1 MARYRF
7 LCICMKVS
15 PSEPFQVVY
24 SLLEHEYLGFLVEA
38 FVVHLNAKGE
48 LTLQTQS
55 LSPQNVREF
64 SAGLDERDFELVRLT
79 DYICQDTL
87 LRRFNTKKLSA
98 VDFFLKVYDPQKG
111 DKVMQDAICDY
122 VERTKAQIFPLLA
135 GKTIFL
141 MTNDGDPVG
150 EAVTFM
156 PEPARVFFHFDRN
169 PNATH
174 YYPIIR
180 YPTGVDATGKP
191 TTERVEFQHRNALI
205 LCDEPAWLLVN
216 NKLYHFARLG
226 KGDAG
231 VEVDGKK
238 LRPFL
243 NKNHIVVPKN
253 MEAQYYQR
261 FMVPL
266 IAQYDVFAKGF
277 EIRYAALS
285 PSPVLTLSERVGA
298 QQAVPSAALF
308 GDLNQ
313 IDVADA
319 DDTGSTEV
327 VFDLSF
333 QYGDFTF
340 RFDSFANAANVSLEQ
355 VGDEFVFHKIKR
367 DLKAERQRF
376 SLLRDQGLDL
386 RNGRLAMP
394 KTQAFSWLNDH
405 RQALIDSGFQL
416 RQNADDTRRYFLGY
430 SSLDISIRESRDWFD
445 IHAKVRFG
453 DFEIPFLKLRN
464 LILNNKREF
473 ALPNGEIAVIP
484 EAWFVKYAELV
495 GFTELSTL
503 NDELG
508 LSGQF
513 GERVVL
519 PKHHL
524 SLVQELDNESLAETV
539 ISRRL
544 EGLREFEGIDEFP
557 MPNHFLGTL
566 RPYQKAGYDWMNFL
580 RQYHFG
586 GCLADDMG
594 LGKTVMT
601 LAMLQGRKEANQENE
616 SSSDHCPSLL
626 VMPTSLLYNWEL
638 EARRFT
644 PDLRVLVY
652 TGTYRDKN
660 TAQFDGYD
668 LILTSYG
675 IVRIDIDLLKNY
687 RFDYVIMDESQ
698 AIKNPNSYITRA
710 VMQLN
715 SAHRLILTGTPLEN
729 STMDLWTQMTFI
741 NPGLL
746 GSQSFFRNTY
756 QVPIEKRNDEQK
768 MQKLYSLIKPF
779 MLRRNKKQVATD
791 LPPKVESVLYC
802 DMTAEQEKT
811 YEEAKSYYRNLIL
824 ERIEADGMAKSQ
836 MVVLQ
841 GLTKLRQIA
850 NHPRLVDLDY
860 KGESGKLQD
869 VWMRLET
876 ALGEGHKILIF
887 SQFIKHLAV
896 VKQYLKEKQIRYAYL
911 DGGST
916 DRQEQVARFQTDDSV
931 QLFLISLK
939 AGGLGHNLTA
949 ADYVFLLD
957 PWWNP
962 AIEAQAVDRA
972 HRIGQQ
978 KPVFTYKFITK
989 NTVEEKILALQRN
1002 KQRLASEL
1010 VTSEESFVKSLTKED
1025 VLVLLE

>member
-1 MARYRF
+1 
-7 LCICMKVS
+7 MKVS

-24 SLLEHEYLGFLVEA
+24 SLLEHEYLGYLIEA
-38 FVVHLNAKGE
+38 FVVRLNGKGE

-87 LRRFNTKKLSA
+87 LRQFNTKKWSA
-98 VDFFLKVYDPQKG
+98 VDFFLRVYDPQKG
-111 DKVMQDAICDY
+111 DKVMQEAIADY
-122 VERTKAQIFPLLA
+122 VQRTKAQILPLLA
-135 GKTIFL
+135 GKPLFL
-141 MTNDGDPVG
+141 MTHDGDPVG
-150 EAVTFM
+150 DAVTYM
-156 PEPARVFFHFDRN
+156 PEPARVYFHFVRN
-169 PNATH
+169 EETTN
-174 YYPIIR
+174 YFPIIR
-180 YPTGVDATGKP
+180 YPLDREQVKP
-191 TTERVEFQHRNALI
+191 GESATERVDFQHRNAML
-205 LCDEPAWLLVN
+205 LCDDPAWLLVN
-216 NKLYHFARLG
+216 NKLYHFAKLS
-226 KGDAG
+226 KNELSAG
-231 VEVDGKK
+231 IDVDGKK

-243 NKNHIVVPKN
+243 NKQHIVIPKS
-253 MEAQYYQR
+253 MEAQYYER
-261 FMVPL
+261 FIVPL

-277 EIRYAALS
+277 EIRSTSLD
-285 PSPVLTLSERVGA
+285 PIPVLTLSEQVSS
-298 QQAVPSAALF
+298 QQRERMAASATLL
-308 GDLNQ
+308 GDTL
-313 IDVADA
+313 VAE
-319 DDTGSTEV
+319 DDEAGSTDV
-327 VFDLSF
+327 VLDLSF

-340 RFDSFANAANVSLEQ
+340 RFNSFANSSNVSLEK
-355 VGDEFVFHKIKR
+355 VGNEYVFHKIKR
-367 DLKAERQRF
+367 ELKTERNRF
-376 SLLRDQGLDL
+376 TQLRDQGLDL
-386 RNGRLAMP
+386 RNGQLELP
-394 KTQAFSWLNDH
+394 KSKAFTWLSEH
-405 RQALIDSGFQL
+405 RDMLNEAGFQV
-416 RQNADDTRRYFLGY
+416 RQNASDTRRYFLGY

-453 DFEIPFLKLRN
+453 DFEIPFLRLRS
-464 LILNNKREF
+464 LILAQKREF
-473 ALPNGEIAVIP
+473 TLPNGEIAVIP
-484 EAWFVKYAELV
+484 EAWFIKYAELV
-495 GFTELSTL
+495 GFMEHPPADPA
-503 NDELG
+503 NAE
-508 LSGQF
+508 QAHA
-513 GERVVL
+513 ERLVL
-519 PKHHL
+519 QKHHL
-524 SLVQELDNESLAETV
+524 ALVQELDNESLAETV

-544 EGLREFEGIDEFP
+544 EGLREFERIDEFP
-557 MPNHFLGTL
+557 LPTGFKGTL

-601 LAMLQGRKEANQENE
+601 LALLQGRKEAIRDDT
-616 SSSDHCPSLL
+616 SVSRPAPTLL
-626 VMPTSLLYNWEL
+626 VMPTSLIYNWEL

-660 TAQFDGYD
+660 TAQFNEYD

-675 IVRIDIDLLKNY
+675 IVRIDIELLKNY

-698 AIKNPNSYITRA
+698 AIKNPNSHITRA
-710 VMQLN
+710 VTQLN

-756 QVPIEKRNDEQK
+756 QIPIEKRGDDQK
-768 MQKLYSLIKPF
+768 MQKLYGLIKPF

-791 LPPKVESVLYC
+791 LPSKVETVLYC
-802 DMTAEQEKT
+802 EMTPEQATT

-824 ERIEADGMAKSQ
+824 DHIEKDGLAKSQ

-850 NHPRLVDLDY
+850 NHPRLVDASYEGD
-860 KGESGKLQD
+860 SGKLDD
-869 VWMRLET
+869 VRMRLEI
-876 ALGEGHKILIF
+876 ALNEGHKILVF

-896 VKQYLKEKQIRYAYL
+896 IKQYLKEKKITYAYL
-911 DGGST
+911 DGSST
-916 DRQEQVARFQTDDSV
+916 DRPEQVARFQTDETV

-989 NTVEEKILALQRN
+989 NSVEEKILALQRT

-1010 VTSEESFVKSLTKED
+1010 VATEEGFMKSLTKED
-1025 VLVLLE
+1025 VLVLLD

>member
-1 MARYRF
+1 
-7 LCICMKVS
+7 MKVS

-24 SLLEHEYLGFLVEA
+24 SLLEHEYLGYLIEA
-38 FVVHLNAKGE
+38 FVVRLNGKGE

-87 LRRFNTKKLSA
+87 LRRFNTKKWSA
-98 VDFFLKVYDPQKG
+98 VDFFLRTYDPQKG
-111 DKVMQDAICDY
+111 DKVMQETIAEY
-122 VERTKAQIFPLLA
+122 VQRTKGQILPLLA
-135 GKTIFL
+135 GKPIFL

-156 PEPARVFFHFDRN
+156 PEPARVYFHFVRKDES
-169 PNATH
+169 TH
-174 YYPIIR
+174 YFPIIR
-180 YPTGVDATGKP
+180 YPRDKELVKP
-191 TTERVEFQHRNALI
+191 GESATERVEFQHRNAML
-205 LCDEPAWLLVN
+205 LCDDPAWLLVK
-216 NKLYHFARLG
+216 NKLYHFARLS
-226 KGDAG
+226 KNEVSAG
-231 VEVDGKK
+231 IEVDGKK

-243 NKNHIVVPKN
+243 NKHHIVIPKS
-253 MEAQYYQR
+253 MEAQYYER
-261 FMVPL
+261 FIVPL
-266 IAQYDVFAKGF
+266 IAQYDVFAEGF
-277 EIRYAALS
+277 EIRTTALA
-285 PSPVLTLSERVGA
+285 PTPILTLSEQVSS
-298 QQAVPSAALF
+298 QQQVASSPTLF
-308 GDLNQ
+308 GETLIAEADEAPGS
-313 IDVADA
+313 DVIL
-319 DDTGSTEV
+319 
-327 VFDLSF
+327 DLSF

-340 RFDSFANAANVSLEQ
+340 RFNSFASSYNVSLEKA
-355 VGDEFVFHKIKR
+355 GDEYIFHRIR
-367 DLKAERQRF
+367 RELKTERNRF
-376 SLLRDQGLDL
+376 TQLREQGLDL
-386 RNGRLAMP
+386 RNGQLKLP
-394 KTQAFSWLNDH
+394 KSTAFTWLTDH
-405 RQALIDSGFQL
+405 RHMLDETGFQV
-416 RQNADDTRRYFLGY
+416 RQNASDTRRYFLGY

-453 DFEIPFLKLRN
+453 EFEIPFLRLRS
-464 LILNNKREF
+464 LILAQKREF
-473 ALPNGEIAVIP
+473 SLPNGEIAVIP
-484 EAWFVKYAELV
+484 EAWFTKYAELV
-495 GFTELSTL
+495 GFMEHPLTDAEQAS
-503 NDELG
+503 
-508 LSGQF
+508 QF
-513 GERVVL
+513 SERLVL
-519 PKHHL
+519 QKHHL
-524 SLVQELDNESLAETV
+524 ALVQELNNESLAETV

-544 EGLREFEGIDEFP
+544 EGLREFERIDESP
-557 MPNHFLGTL
+557 MPTGFTGTL

-601 LAMLQGRKEANQENE
+601 LALLQGRKEANR
-616 SSSDHCPSLL
+616 DDTGRARPAPSLL
-626 VMPTSLLYNWEL
+626 VMPTSLIYNWEL

-660 TAQFDGYD
+660 TAQFDEYD

-675 IVRIDIDLLKNY
+675 IVRIDIDLLKTY
-687 RFDYVIMDESQ
+687 RFDYIIMDESQ
-698 AIKNPNSYITRA
+698 AIKNPNSHITRA

-715 SAHRLILTGTPLEN
+715 SAYRLILTGTPLEN

-746 GSQSFFRNTY
+746 GSQSFFRNNY
-756 QVPIEKRNDEQK
+756 QIPIEKRGDDQK
-768 MQKLYSLIKPF
+768 MQKLYGLIKPF

-791 LPPKVESVLYC
+791 LPSKVETVLYC
-802 DMTAEQEKT
+802 DMTPEQATT

-824 ERIEADGMAKSQ
+824 DHIEKDGLAKSQ

-850 NHPRLVDLDY
+850 NHPRLVDASYEGD
-860 KGESGKLQD
+860 SGKLDD
-869 VWMRLET
+869 VRMRLEIT
-876 ALGEGHKILIF
+876 LNEGHKILVF

-896 VKQYLKEKQIRYAYL
+896 IKQYLKDKNITYAYL
-911 DGGST
+911 DGSST
-916 DRQEQVARFQTDDSV
+916 DRQEQVARFQTDETV

-962 AIEAQAVDRA
+962 AIEAQAIDRA

-989 NTVEEKILALQRN
+989 NSVEEKILALQRN

-1010 VTSEESFVKSLTKED
+1010 VTTEEGFMKSLTKED
-1025 VLVLLE
+1025 VLVLLD

>member
-1 MARYRF
+1 
-7 LCICMKVS
+7 MKVS

-24 SLLEHEYLGFLVEA
+24 SLLQHEYLGYLIEA
-38 FVVHLNAKGE
+38 FVVRLNAKGE

-64 SAGLDERDFELVRLT
+64 ADGLDERDFELVKLT

-87 LRRFNTKKLSA
+87 LRRFNTKKWSV
-98 VDFFLKVYDPQKG
+98 VDFFLRVYDPQKG
-111 DKVMQDAICDY
+111 DKVMQEAIADY
-122 VERTKAQIFPLLA
+122 VEQTKAQILPLLA
-135 GKTIFL
+135 EKPIFL
-141 MTNDGDPVG
+141 MTHDGDPVG

-156 PEPARVFFHFDRN
+156 PEPARVYFHFVRN
-169 PNATH
+169 EEATH
-174 YYPIIR
+174 YFPIIR
-180 YPTGVDATGKP
+180 YPLAEREIQPGGSA
-191 TTERVEFQHRNALI
+191 TERVEFQHRNAML
-205 LCDEPAWLLVN
+205 LCDDPAWLLVK
-216 NKLYHFARLG
+216 NKLYHFAKLS
-226 KGDAG
+226 KNELSAG
-231 VEVDGKK
+231 IDVDGKK

-243 NKNHIVVPKN
+243 NKQHIVVPKS
-253 MEAQYYQR
+253 MEAQYYER
-261 FMVPL
+261 FIVPL

-277 EIRYAALS
+277 EIRTTSLQ
-285 PSPVLTLSERVGA
+285 PVPVLTLSEQTNSL
-298 QQAVPSAALF
+298 QQVVASPTLF
-308 GDLNQ
+308 GDTL
-313 IDVADA
+313 VAD
-319 DDTGSTEV
+319 DDTTSSNEV
-327 VFDLSF
+327 ILDLSF

-340 RFDSFANAANVSLEQ
+340 QFNSFANSANVSLQ
-355 VGDEFVFHKIKR
+355 KIGNDYLFHKVR
-367 DLKAERQRF
+367 RELKTERHYF
-376 SLLRDQGLDL
+376 SQLREEGLDL
-386 RNGRLAMP
+386 RNGRLTLTKAE
-394 KTQAFSWLNDH
+394 AFTWLNDH
-405 RQALIDSGFQL
+405 RTALDKAGFQI
-416 RQNADDTRRYFLGY
+416 RQNASDTRRYFLGY
-430 SSLDISIRESRDWFD
+430 SSLAISIRETRDWFD

-453 DFEIPFLKLRN
+453 DFEIPFLRLRS
-464 LILNNKREF
+464 LILAQKREF
-473 ALPNGEIAVIP
+473 TLPNGEIAVIP

-495 GFTELSTL
+495 GFMEHPSDG
-503 NDELG
+503 DEHTDVEAGKRL
-508 LSGQF
+508 
-513 GERVVL
+513 VL
-519 PKHHL
+519 QKHHL
-524 SLVQELDNESLAETV
+524 ALVQQLDHESLVETV

-544 EGLREFEGIDEFP
+544 EGLREFEQIDEVP
-557 MPNHFLGTL
+557 MPTGFVGTL

-601 LAMLQGRKEANQENE
+601 LALLQGRKEANLEIPGP
-616 SSSDHCPSLL
+616 SRPGPSLL
-626 VMPTSLLYNWEL
+626 VMPTSLIYNWEL

-644 PDLRVLVY
+644 PNLRVMTY

-660 TAQFDGYD
+660 TAQFDDYD

-675 IVRIDIDLLKNY
+675 IVRIDIELLKNY

-698 AIKNPNSYITRA
+698 AIKNPNSHITRA

-715 SAHRLILTGTPLEN
+715 SAHRLLLTGTPLEN

-746 GSQSFFRNTY
+746 GSQSFFRSTY
-756 QVPIEKRNDEQK
+756 QIPIEKRGDDQK

-791 LPPKVESVLYC
+791 LPQKTETVLYC
-802 DMTAEQEKT
+802 EMTPEQAKT

-824 ERIEADGMAKSQ
+824 DHIEKDGLAKSQ

-850 NHPRLVDLDY
+850 NHPRLVDTTYEGD
-860 KGESGKLQD
+860 SGKLDD
-869 VWMRLET
+869 VRMRLEI
-876 ALGEGHKILIF
+876 ALQEGHKILIF

-896 VKQYLKEKQIRYAYL
+896 IKQYLKEKNITYAYL
-911 DGGST
+911 DGSST
-916 DRQEQVARFQTDDSV
+916 DRPEQVARFQTDDTV

-989 NTVEEKILALQRN
+989 NSVEEKILALQRN
-1002 KQRLASEL
+1002 KQRLANEL
-1010 VTSEESFVKSLTKED
+1010 VTTEEGFMKSLTKED
-1025 VLVLLE
+1025 VLVLLD

>member
-1 MARYRF
+1 
-7 LCICMKVS
+7 MKVS
-15 PSEPFQVVY
+15 PSDPFQVVY
-24 SLLEHEYLGFLVEA
+24 SLLQHEYLGYLVEA
-38 FVVHLNAKGE
+38 FVVRLNAKGE
-48 LTLQTQS
+48 LTLQVQS

-79 DYICQDTL
+79 DTICQDTL
-87 LRRFNTKKLSA
+87 LRRFNTKKWPP
-98 VDFFLKVYDPQKG
+98 VDFFLRIYDPHKG
-111 DKVMQDAICDY
+111 DKVMQEAIADH
-122 VERTKAQIFPLLA
+122 VERTKAQLFPLLA
-135 GKTIFL
+135 GKRIFL
-141 MTNDGDPVG
+141 MTNDGNPVGDPVQY
-150 EAVTFM
+150 M
-156 PEPARVFFHFDRN
+156 PEPARVYFHFDRTEA
-169 PNATH
+169 ATN
-174 YYPIIR
+174 YFPIIR
-180 YPTGVDATGKP
+180 YPLGTDAAGKA
-191 TTERVEFQHRNALI
+191 TSERVEFQHRHALI
-205 LCDEPAWLLVN
+205 LCDDPAWLLVN

-226 KGDAG
+226 RGDVSAA
-231 VEVDGKK
+231 VDGKK

-243 NKNHIVVPKN
+243 TKNHIVVPKN

-266 IAQYDVFAKGF
+266 ISQYDVFAKGF
-277 EIRYAALS
+277 EIRTAALE
-285 PSPVLTLSERVGA
+285 PAPVLTLTERVGTSVRV
-298 QQAVPSAALF
+298 QASLF
-308 GDLNQ
+308 GERDQVN
-313 IDVADA
+313 VAEA
-319 DDTGSTEV
+319 DDSGSHEL

-333 QYGDFTF
+333 QYGAFTF
-340 RFDSFANAANVSLEQ
+340 RFDSFANASNVSLEQ
-355 VGDEFVFHKIKR
+355 VGDDYVFHKIRR
-367 DLKAERQRF
+367 DLKAERFRF
-376 SLLRDQGLDL
+376 AFLREQGLDL
-386 RNGRLAMP
+386 RNGRLALP
-394 KTQAFSWLNDH
+394 KTQAFNWLTDH
-405 RQALIDSGFQL
+405 RQSLLEAGFQL
-416 RQNADDTRRYFLGY
+416 RQNAADTRRYFLGY
-430 SSLDISIRESRDWFD
+430 SSLAISIREGRDWFD
-445 IHAKVRFG
+445 IYAKVRFG
-453 DFEIPFLKLRN
+453 EFEIPFLKLRN

-473 ALPNGEIAVIP
+473 TLPNGEIAVIP
-484 EAWFVKYAELV
+484 EAWFTKYAELV
-495 GFTELSTL
+495 GFTELAQTDGSD
-503 NDELG
+503 NVPDG
-508 LSGQF
+508 
-513 GERVVL
+513 RIVL

-524 SLVQELDNESLAETV
+524 ALVKDLDRDSLAETV

-544 EGLREFEGIDEFP
+544 EGLREFEQIDEYPLPVGFR
-557 MPNHFLGTL
+557 GTL

-601 LAMLQGRKEANQENE
+601 LAMLQGRKEHFDTVPNARR
-616 SSSDHCPSLL
+616 PTLL
-626 VMPTSLLYNWEL
+626 VMPTSLVYNWEL

-644 PDLRVLVY
+644 PGLRVLVY

-660 TAQFDGYD
+660 TDQFDDYD

-675 IVRIDIDLLKNY
+675 IVRIDIDLLKAY

-698 AIKNPNSYITRA
+698 AIKNPNSYITKA
-710 VMQLN
+710 VMQLD
-715 SAHRLILTGTPLEN
+715 STHRLILTGTPLEN
-729 STMDLWTQMTFI
+729 STMDLWTQMGFI

-756 QVPIEKRNDEQK
+756 QIPIEKRNDEQK
-768 MQKLYSLIKPF
+768 QHKLYGLIKPF

-802 DMTAEQEKT
+802 DMTPEQEQT

-824 ERIEADGMAKSQ
+824 TSIEADGLAKSQ

-850 NHPRLVDLDY
+850 NHPRLTNADY
-860 KGESGKLQD
+860 TGDSGKLHD
-869 VWMRLET
+869 VWLRLET
-876 ALGEGHKILIF
+876 ALQKGHKILIF

-896 VKQYLKEKQIRYAYL
+896 VQQSLKAQNIDYAYL
-911 DGGST
+911 DGSST

-978 KPVFTYKFITK
+978 KTVFSYKFITK
-989 NTVEEKILALQRN
+989 NSVEEKILALQRN

>member
-1 MARYRF
+1 
-7 LCICMKVS
+7 MKVS

-24 SLLEHEYLGFLVEA
+24 SLLEHEYLGYLVEA

-79 DYICQDTL
+79 DNICQDTL
-87 LRRFNTKKLSA
+87 LRRFNTKKWPT
-98 VDFFLKVYDPQKG
+98 VDFFLRVYDPQKG
-111 DKVMQDAICDY
+111 DKVLQEAIADY
-122 VERTKAQIFPLLA
+122 VGRTKAQIFPLLA
-135 GKTIFL
+135 GKPIFL

-150 EAVTFM
+150 EAVQFM
-156 PEPARVFFHFDRN
+156 PDPARVYFHFDRN
-169 PNATH
+169 ANATH
-174 YYPIIR
+174 YFPIIR
-180 YPTGVDATGKP
+180 YPTGTDEAGKALS
-191 TTERVEFQHRNALI
+191 ERVDFQHRNALI
-205 LCDEPAWLLVN
+205 LCDEPAWLLVSN
-216 NKLYHFARLG
+216 RLYHFARLG
-226 KGDAG
+226 KGDVGA
-231 VEVDGKK
+231 EVDGKK

-243 NKNHIVVPKN
+243 AKNHIVVPKN

-277 EIRYAALS
+277 EIRSAALS
-285 PSPVLTLSERVGA
+285 PSPVLTLSERVNAA
-298 QQAVPSAALF
+298 QRATASSGALF
-308 GDLNQ
+308 GERDQ
-313 IDVADA
+313 IDVAEA
-319 DDTGSTEV
+319 DEASSSDV

-340 RFDSFANAANVSLEQ
+340 RFDSFANASNVSLEQ
-355 VGDEFVFHKIKR
+355 AGDDFVFHKIKR

-376 SLLRDQGLDL
+376 SFLREQGLDL
-386 RNGRLAMP
+386 RNGRLALA
-394 KTQAFSWLNDH
+394 KGQAFNWLNDH
-405 RQALIDSGFQL
+405 RQALTDAGFAL
-416 RQNADDTRRYFLGY
+416 RQNADDPRRYFLGY
-430 SSLDISIRESRDWFD
+430 SSLDISIREGRDWFD
-445 IHAKVRFG
+445 IYAKVRFG
-453 DFEIPFLKLRN
+453 EFEIPFLKLRN
-464 LILNNKREF
+464 LILHNKHEF
-473 ALPNGEIAVIP
+473 TLPNGEIAVIP
-484 EAWFVKYAELV
+484 EAWFIKYAELV
-495 GFTELSTL
+495 GFTELSPA
-503 NDELG
+503 DELRNDR
-508 LSGQF
+508 LN
-513 GERVVL
+513 ERVVL

-524 SLVQELDNESLAETV
+524 ALVQDLEKESLAETV
-539 ISRRL
+539 MSRRL
-544 EGLREFEGIDEFP
+544 EGLREFEKIDEFP
-557 MPNHFLGTL
+557 LPTRFLGTL

-601 LAMLQGRKEANQENE
+601 LAMLQGRKEANAADQR
-616 SSSDHCPSLL
+616 PSLL
-626 VMPTSLLYNWEL
+626 VMPTSLIYNWEL

-660 TAQFDGYD
+660 TAQFDDYD

-675 IVRIDIDLLKNY
+675 IVRIDIELLKAY

-698 AIKNPNSYITRA
+698 AIKNPNSHISRA
-710 VMQLN
+710 VMQLDQN
-715 SAHRLILTGTPLEN
+715 HRLILTGTPLEN
-729 STMDLWTQMTFI
+729 STMDLWMQMTFI

-768 MQKLYSLIKPF
+768 MQKLYGLIKPF

-802 DMTAEQEKT
+802 DMTPEQATT

-824 ERIEADGMAKSQ
+824 ERIEEDGLAKSQ
-836 MVVLQ
+836 MIVLQ

-850 NHPRLVDLDY
+850 NHPRLTDPTYEGD
-860 KGESGKLQD
+860 SGKLQD
-869 VWMRLET
+869 VWLRLET
-876 ALGEGHKILIF
+876 ALMKGHKILIF

-896 VKQYLKEKQIRYAYL
+896 VKQYLKEKHIQFAYL
-911 DGGST
+911 DGSST
-916 DRQEQVARFQTDDSV
+916 DRQAQVERFQTDDTV

-978 KPVFTYKFITK
+978 KTVFTYKFIAK
-989 NTVEEKILALQRN
+989 NTVEEKILALQQG

-1025 VLVLLE
+1025 VMVLLE